1 MKKTLILFLLVSLH
15 SLAKPPIKYL
25 KNGVAINKCNVCY
38 PIKSNIQDSLHIL
51 YLGCN
56 NVMMKYKNEQVM
68 FDPFFSYQA
77 LKRVG
82 MGSIQ
87 FDKRAIHLGLERIE
101 QAGFDLKKVKDIF
114 ISHGHYD
121 HVFDLPYLINHNEF
135 INPIKLHCNS
145 SVQNEL
151 IKFKDRIRFI
161 TNQSPGC
168 ESNAYD
174 ENLWQNISEHIRV
187 LPLRSSHAPHV
198 LGVQFMKGES
208 NTNTF
213 EQYDTTNFKSNAMQ
227 WKGGKEYAFLVDIIE
242 NNKPVFRILMQGPS
256 IKPCP
261 DILPDAV
268 LKEKEVDVAVMIIAS
283 NQYVKEYPG
292 YQLARL
298 KPKKVIITHWENFF
312 KDYTREPTLVPS
324 TQHDAFFKKASKAQ
338 SKEWNYKSDSDI
350 FIMPYPGTKISF
362 K

>member
-1 MKKTLILFLLVSLH
+1 MKKVHLLFLLFSLQ

-25 KNGVAINKCNVCY
+25 KNGVAINKSSISY
-38 PIKSNIQDSLHIL
+38 TIQSNLLDSLHIL

-77 LKRVG
+77 LKKVG
-82 MGSIQ
+82 LGKIK
-87 FDKRAIHLGLERIE
+87 FDEKAISLGLERIK
-101 QAGFDLKKVKDIF
+101 QAGFDLQNVHDIF

-121 HVFDLPYLINHNEF
+121 HVFDLPYLINHQAF
-135 INPIKLHCNS
+135 KSHINLHCNT

-151 IKFKDRIRFI
+151 FKFKDRINFI
-161 TNQSPGC
+161 TNQSPKC
-168 ESNAYD
+168 DSNAYD
-174 ENLWQNISEHIRV
+174 EKLWQNISEHIRV
-187 LPLRSSHAPHV
+187 LPLGSSHAPHV

-208 NTNTF
+208 KANKF
-213 EQYDTTNFKSNAMQ
+213 EQYDTTNFKSNAMH

-242 NNKPVFRILMQGPS
+242 NNKPIFRILMQGPS

-268 LKEKEVDVAVMIIAS
+268 LKEKDVDIAVMIIAS

-292 YQLARL
+292 FQLGRL

-312 KDYTREPTLVPS
+312 KDYTNEPTLVPS
-324 TQHDAFFKKASKAQ
+324 TNHDAFFQKASKAQ
-338 SKEWNYKSDSDI
+338 SKEWNYKTDADM

>member
-1 MKKTLILFLLVSLH
+1 MKKVFILFLLVSLQ

-25 KNGVAINKCNVCY
+25 KNGVAVNAPKVSYNTQ
-38 PIKSNIQDSLHIL
+38 SNLQDSLHIL

-68 FDPFFSYQA
+68 FDPFFSYQK
-77 LKRVG
+77 LKKVG
-82 MGSIQ
+82 MGKIQ
-87 FDKRAIHLGLERIE
+87 FDEKAIYLGLDRIR
-101 QAGFDLKKVKDIF
+101 QADFDLKNVKDVF

-121 HVFDLPYLINHNEF
+121 HVFDLPYLINHDAF
-135 INPIKLHCNS
+135 VNPINLHCNT
-145 SVQNEL
+145 SVKNEL
-151 IKFKDRIRFI
+151 LKFKNHIRFI
-161 TNQSPGC
+161 TNLSPNC
-168 ESNAYD
+168 DSSAYD

-198 LGVQFMKGES
+198 FGMQFMKGES

-256 IKPCP
+256 IKPCV
-261 DILPDAV
+261 DILPDVV
-268 LKEKEVDVAVMIIAS
+268 LKEKEVDLAVLIIAS
-283 NQYVKEYPG
+283 NQYVKEYPS

-312 KDYTREPTLVPS
+312 KDYTKEPSLVPS
-324 TQHDAFFKKASKAQ
+324 TNHDSFFQKAAKAK
-338 SKEWNYKSDSDI
+338 SKEWNYKSDSDM

>member
-161 TNQSPGC
+161 TNQSPGS

-198 LGVQFMKGES
+198 LGVQ
-208 NTNTF
+208 
-213 EQYDTTNFKSNAMQ
+213 
-227 WKGGKEYAFLVDIIE
+227 L
-242 NNKPVFRILMQGPS
+242 
-256 IKPCP
+256 
-261 DILPDAV
+261 
-268 LKEKEVDVAVMIIAS
+268 
-283 NQYVKEYPG
+283 
-292 YQLARL
+292 
-298 KPKKVIITHWENFF
+298 
-312 KDYTREPTLVPS
+312 
-324 TQHDAFFKKASKAQ
+324 
-338 SKEWNYKSDSDI
+338 
-350 FIMPYPGTKISF
+350 
-362 K
+362 

>member
-101 QAGFDLKKVKDIF
+101 QAGFNLKKVKDIF

-168 ESNAYD
+168 ESIAYD

-338 SKEWNYKSDSDI
+338 SKEWNYKSESDM
-350 FIMPYPGTKISF
+350 FIMPFPGTKISF